1 MYGWLG
7 CRRTDWFVLTPLDG
21 AWSRIRI
28 TGLVYRDPITSRG
41 YLYPS
46 NISFE
51 DCWTGV
57 VSYRG
62 GMVGVK
68 KKSDQIDL
76 RYACLY
82 NNNACLFFYFASMF
96 EVVNTLLEAQYRM
109 TSRLH
114 FVMRVRARQ
123 SSLV

>member
-1 MYGWLG
+1 MG
-7 CRRTDWFVLTPLDG
+7 
-21 AWSRIRI
+21 
-28 TGLVYRDPITSRG
+28 RG
-41 YLYPS
+41 S
-46 NISFE
+46 
-51 DCWTGV
+51 V
-57 VSYRG
+57 VSYRY
-62 GMVGVK
+62 GMVGV

-82 NNNACLFFYFASMF
+82 NNACLSFDFGSMI

-114 FVMRVRARQ
+114 FVMRVRVRQ